1 LKKILLAFVCC
12 VSSSAFAQTILD
24 TKLDGSENGKSL
36 ESVLQEFENKNPVRF
51 YFLSDWISTIAF
63 AEGFEGKTLRTG
75 LTDLFLGTDL
85 NFIELDSHTIVIVKD
100 PTMVLQYNNT
110 LNVATKEQKKIEK
123 VTLGTPGGSTRKTVT
138 LSGKVLDSKTDG
150 PMIGVGVLV
159 NDLKIN
165 TSTNAAGE
173 FQVTVPA
180 GSHVISFNFINY
192 EEKIL
197 DLEIYTNG
205 SHTLKLEETPMV
217 LEEIVV
223 RDRAMR
229 DIQASNIGV
238 TQLSIKEIKRAP
250 ALLGEVDLIKQ
261 IQTLPGVTT
270 TGEAASGFNVRGGSV
285 DQNLIMYDGLP
296 VFNSSHVFG
305 FFSTFNAEA
314 VRDVTFHSGGIP
326 AEYGGRIS
334 SVLNIRSREGSYEK
348 WETSGGIGIIST
360 NLAVGGPIKKDK
372 SSIIVSARS
381 TYSDWLINTVKSNY
395 VDLQNATVTFYDGS
409 AKLTHLFS
417 KQTKLTLSGYISHD
431 QFRLRGDSV
440 YRWDTKLST
449 LQFDHEFGSSGV
461 SAGVM
466 AGYGSYQYNV
476 LDENPNTGFDLHYRL
491 QYPTAKA
498 HVAFNRGGHKA
509 EAGLQSTYYN
519 FEPGT
524 INPTNPSSDIKF
536 VQIQTQRSIESA
548 AYISDQFDLTRK
560 LNMTLGLRYSFF
572 DAIGLADVNLYK
584 PDAPLAT
591 FNQVGTLH
599 VEKGDKIKSFNN
611 PEPRIAFKYAFNDEQ
626 SVKLGYNRMFQYLHL
641 VTNTTAITPV
651 DIWQPSGYYF
661 RPQVGDQVSAGYFHT
676 FAKQGYESF
685 VEAYYKTMNNVL
697 DFKDGAILLL
707 NPALETDLLQGKG
720 RAYGV
725 EFSVKKSTGRLIG
738 SFSYAYSR
746 SFRTIIGTFPEENI
760 NDGREYRSNFDQPHV
775 INLSWRYNI
784 TRRYFFTGAFTYHTG
799 RPITLPLTAY
809 SIQNFTVSSFSDRN
823 QFRIPDYHRLD
834 IGLVVEGNHKRRKIL
849 DGTWTF
855 SVYNVYARKNP
866 YSIFFKEARPGILR
880 PYRLAVIG
888 TALPSISYS
897 FKIG

>member
-1 LKKILLAFVCC
+1 MKTPLLLLLLFV
-12 VSSSAFAQTILD
+12 SLSAAAQVLD
-24 TKLDGSENGKSL
+24 TKLDGSENGKAL
-36 ESVLQEFENKNPVRF
+36 ETVLQEIEAKNDVRF
-51 YFLSDWISTIAF
+51 YFLSDWISSIKF

-85 NFIELDSHTIVIVKD
+85 NFVELDPNTVVIVKD
-100 PTMVLQYNNT
+100 PTMVLQYNTT
-110 LNVATKEQKKIEK
+110 LNVANKEQKKIEK
-123 VTLGTPGGSTRKTVT
+123 VTLGTPGGVARKTVT
-138 LSGKVLDSKTDG
+138 FSGRVVDSKTDG
-150 PMIGVGVLV
+150 PMVGVNVLV
-159 NDLKIN
+159 NDLKTGTI
-165 TSTNAAGE
+165 TNADGIFE
-173 FQVTVPA
+173 LKFPA

-192 EEKIL
+192 EEKVL

-205 SHTLKLEETPMV
+205 SHNLKLEETPMV
-217 LEEIVV
+217 LEEIIVQ
-223 RDRAMR
+223 DRTMR
-229 DIQASNIGV
+229 DIQTSSIGV
-238 TQLSIKEIKRAP
+238 TQISIKEIKRAP
-250 ALLGEVDLIKQ
+250 AMLGEVDLIKQ

-270 TGEAASGFNVRGGSV
+270 TGEAASGFNVRGGSA

-348 WETSGGIGIIST
+348 WEATGGIGIIST
-360 NLAVGGPIKKDK
+360 NLAVGGPIKKEK
-372 SSIIVSARS
+372 TSIIVSARS

-395 VDLQNATVTFYDGS
+395 VDLQNSTVTFYDAS

-417 KQTKLTLSGYISHD
+417 KQSKLTLSGYVSHD
-431 QFRLRGDSV
+431 QFRLRGDST
-440 YRWDTKLST
+440 YQWDTKLTT
-449 LQFDHEFGSSGV
+449 LQFDHEFRGGFSLGL
-461 SAGVM
+461 M

-476 LDENPNTGFDLHYRL
+476 LDSNPDTGFDLRYKL
-491 QYPTAKA
+491 QYPTAKTHLSFVRA
-498 HVAFNRGGHKA
+498 GHKA
-509 EAGLQSTYYN
+509 EVGLQSTYYN
-519 FEPGT
+519 FDPGT
-524 INPTNPSSDIKF
+524 LVPNNENSDRKF
-536 VQIQTQRSIESA
+536 VEIQKQRSIESA
-548 AYISDQFDLTRK
+548 AYISDQFDLTKK
-560 LNMTLGLRYSFF
+560 LNLTVGLRYSLFY
-572 DAIGLADVNLYK
+572 ALGEADVNLYK
-584 PDAPLAT
+584 SDAPLAVYNQT
-591 FNQVGTLH
+591 GTVHFNKG
-599 VEKGDKIKSFNN
+599 EKVRSFGN
-611 PEPRIAFKYAFNDEQ
+611 PEPRVALRYAFNDES
-626 SVKLGYNRMFQYLHL
+626 SVKIGYNRMFQYLHL

-661 RPQVGDQVSAGYFHT
+661 KPQVGDQVSVGYFRT
-676 FAKQGYESF
+676 FTKQGYESF
-685 VEAYYKTMNNVL
+685 IEAYYKKMDNIL

-707 NPALETDLLQGKG
+707 NPTLETDLLQGKG
-720 RAYGV
+720 RSYGV
-725 EFSVKKSTGRLIG
+725 EFSVKKSTGRMIG

-775 INLSWRYNI
+775 VNLSWRYNI
-784 TRRYFFTGAFTYHTG
+784 TRRYFFTGGFTYHTG

-809 SIQNFTVSSFSDRN
+809 SIQNFTVSAFSDRN

-834 IGLVVEGNHKRRKIL
+834 LGLVVEGNHKRRKIL

-888 TALPSISYS
+888 TALPSLSYS

>member
-1 LKKILLAFVCC
+1 MKLFLPLIFILFSISL
-12 VSSSAFAQTILD
+12 SAQVLD

-36 ESVLQEFENKNPVRF
+36 ESVLQEFEAKNPVRF
-51 YFLSDWISTIAF
+51 YFLPDWISSIQF

-85 NFIELDSHTIVIVKD
+85 NFVELDPNTIVIVKD
-100 PTMVLQYNNT
+100 PTMVLQYNTT
-110 LNVATKEQKKIEK
+110 LTVANKEQKKIEK
-123 VTLGTPGGSTRKTVT
+123 VTLGAPGGTGRKTVT
-138 LSGKVLDSKTDG
+138 FTGKVVDSKTDG
-150 PMIGVGVLV
+150 PMVGVNVLV
-159 NDLKIN
+159 NDLKTGTI
-165 TSTNAAGE
+165 TNIDGQFE
-173 FQVTVPA
+173 LKLPA

-192 EEKIL
+192 EERIL

-205 SHTLKLEETPMV
+205 SHDIKLEETPMV
-217 LEEIVV
+217 LEEIIVQ
-223 RDRAMR
+223 DRTMR
-229 DIQASNIGV
+229 DIQTSSIGV
-238 TQLSIKEIKRAP
+238 TQISIKEIKRAP

-270 TGEAASGFNVRGGSV
+270 TGEAASGFNVRGGSA
-285 DQNLIMYDGLP
+285 DQNLIMYDGMP

-326 AEYGGRIS
+326 AEYGGRMS

-348 WETSGGIGIIST
+348 WEATGGIGIIST
-360 NLAVGGPIKKDK
+360 NLAVGGPIVKDK
-372 SSIIVSARS
+372 TSIIVSARS

-395 VDLQNATVTFYDGS
+395 VDLQNSTVTFYDGS
-409 AKLTHLFS
+409 AKLTHLFT
-417 KQTKLTLSGYISHD
+417 KQTKLTLSAYVSHD
-431 QFRLRGDSV
+431 QFRLRGDST

-449 LQFDHEFGSSGV
+449 LQFDHEFKGGFNF
-461 SAGVM
+461 GVM

-476 LDENPNTGFDLHYRL
+476 LDQNPDTGFDLRYKL
-491 QYPTAKA
+491 EYPTAKTHIGFVRA
-498 HVAFNRGGHKA
+498 GHKA
-509 EAGLQSTYYN
+509 EVGFQSTYYN
-519 FEPGT
+519 FNPGT
-524 INPTNPSSDIKF
+524 FAPTNENSDRKF
-536 VQIQTQRSIESA
+536 IQIDRQRSIESA
-548 AYISDQFDLTRK
+548 AYISDQFDITKK
-560 LNMTLGLRYSFF
+560 LNVTVGLRYSLF
-572 DAIGLADVNLYK
+572 DALGEADVALYK
-584 PDAPLAT
+584 ADAPLAT
-591 FNQVGTLH
+591 FNQTGTLH
-599 VEKGDKIKSFNN
+599 VDSGKKIRSFNN
-611 PEPRIAFKYAFNDEQ
+611 PEPRIAFRYAFNEEQ
-626 SVKLGYNRMFQYLHL
+626 SIKIGYNRMFQYLHL

-661 RPQVGDQVSAGYFHT
+661 KPQLGDQLSAGYFRT
-676 FAKQGYESF
+676 FTKKGYESF
-685 VEAYYKTMNNVL
+685 VEAYYKTMNNIL

-707 NPALETDLLQGKG
+707 NPSLETDLLQGKG

-725 EFSVKKSTGRLIG
+725 EFSVKKSTGRFIG
-738 SFSYAYSR
+738 ALSYAYSR

-775 INLSWRYNI
+775 VNLSWRYNI
-784 TRRYFFTGAFTYHTG
+784 TRRYFFTGGFTYHTG

-809 SIQNFTVSSFSDRN
+809 SIQNFTVSAFSDRN

-855 SVYNVYARKNP
+855 SVYNVYARRNP

-888 TALPSISYS
+888 TALPSLSYS